1 MANVKLYSAD
11 WCPFCIRAKKLLES
25 KGIEFEEI
33 NVDETPGLREEIVQK
48 TGHKT
53 IPQIF
58 INDEFIGGF
67 TELSA
72 LNEKGDLDSLVGQS

>member
-25 KGIEFEEI
+25 KNIKFEEF
-33 NVDETPGLREEIVQK
+33 NVDETPGMREEIVAK
-48 TGHKT
+48 TGQKT

-67 TELSA
+67 TELAA
-72 LNEKGDLDSLVGQS
+72 LDDKGELESLVGS

>member
-1 MANVKLYSAD
+1 M
-11 WCPFCIRAKKLLES
+11 
-25 KGIEFEEI
+25 
-33 NVDETPGLREEIVQK
+33 REEIVAK

-67 TELSA
+67 TELAA
-72 LNEKGDLDSLVGQS
+72 LDEKGELDSLAGS

>member
-25 KGIEFEEI
+25 KNIAFEEI
-33 NVDETPGLREEIVQK
+33 NVDETPGMREEIVAK

-67 TELSA
+67 TELAA
-72 LNEKGDLDSLVGQS
+72 LDEKGELDSLAGS